1 MKIFDLDKWHEIYYA
16 LRKNPLRTFFTA
28 FGVFW
33 GIFMLIIMMGAGEGL
48 YNGATHDMG
57 GMATNSIFMW
67 TQNTSMPYKGFQ
79 RGRYYRFNNDDTQA
93 LIDNIPELDVVAP
106 RLQGWGGGEGNNNV
120 IRGDRTG
127 GYNIQGDY
135 PAINIIDPVEITSG
149 RFIND
154 NDLVEKRKV
163 AVLGVR
169 VINDLFK
176 QGEEILGEYIQIQGV
191 YFQVIG
197 SFKSKKGDQQAD
209 RDNRAIFIPFTTL
222 QKVYNYGDMVGWYS
236 MTAKKDFPASIVET
250 KAKELLKKRHSIH
263 PDDDRAIGSFNLEK
277 EWSKMTNLFNGIRGL
292 VWIVGIGTLLAG
304 VIGVSNIMLI
314 VVKERTKEIGVQRAI
329 GATPFNIVSQI
340 IIESVFLTSFAGYF
354 GLVLGVG
361 LLELIN
367 YMLVSTGAESNMFN
381 NPEVD
386 FNKAMTA
393 LVILV
398 ISGIFAGMIPAR
410 RAVSIKP
417 IDALR
422 DEI

>member
-106 RLQGWGGGEGNNNV
+106 RLQGWGGEGNNNV
-120 IRGDRTG
+120 IRGERTG
-127 GYNIQGDY
+127 GFNIQGDY
-135 PAINIIDPVEITSG
+135 PAINIIDPVDITSG
-149 RFIND
+149 RFINE
-154 NDLVEKRKV
+154 NDIADKRKV
-163 AVLGVR
+163 AILGIQV
-169 VINDLFK
+169 VNDLFN
-176 QGEEILGEYIQIQGV
+176 QGEDPLGEYIQIQGV

-197 SFKSKKGDQQAD
+197 VFKSKKGDQQAEW
-209 RDNRAIFIPFTTL
+209 DNKAIFIPFTTL

-236 MTAKKDFPASIVET
+236 MTAKKNYPASIVED
-250 KAKELLKKRHSIH
+250 KAKELLKKRHRIH

-354 GLVLGVG
+354 GLALGVG

>member
-1 MKIFDLDKWHEIYYA
+1 MKFFDLDKWHEIYFA

-93 LIDNIPELDVVAP
+93 LKDNIPELDVIAP
-106 RLQGWGGGEGNNNV
+106 RLQGWGGEGNNNV
-120 IRGDRTG
+120 VRGERTG

-135 PAINIIDPVEITSG
+135 PAINLIDPVEITSG

-154 NDLVEKRKV
+154 NDIADKRKV
-163 AVLGVR
+163 AILGLQV
-169 VINDLFK
+169 VNDLFK
-176 QGEEILGEYIQIQGV
+176 QDEDPLGEYIQIQGV

-197 SFKSKKGDQQAD
+197 IFKSKKGDQQAEW
-209 RDNRAIFIPFTTL
+209 DNKAIFIPFTTL

-236 MTAKKDFPASIVET
+236 MTAKKEYTASTVEE
-250 KAKELLKKRHSIH
+250 KAKDILKKRHSIH
-263 PDDDRAIGSFNLEK
+263 PEDNRAIGSFNLEK
-277 EWSKMTNLFNGIRGL
+277 EWSKMTNLFNGIRIL

-329 GATPFNIVSQI
+329 GATPTNIVSQI

-354 GLVLGVG
+354 GLALGVG

-367 YMLVSTGAESNMFN
+367 YLLNATGGQSNMFN

-398 ISGIFAGMIPAR
+398 ISGIFAGLIPAR

-422 DEI
+422 DEL